1 MEDLWGCCPGPV
13 MISSKRMAN
22 TSTDRCLKRSSNI
35 FEILRILIGYV
46 WISSTVELI
55 RARATVW
62 WAPLGCL
69 SELVMVIS
77 RDFASGL
84 TQYPLICYVSTD
96 ANFCLYSMPLF
107 LSHFTVS
114 LRYFVGSASA
124 PHSHAAEL
132 GSHCSLLR
140 IQNAP
145 TFFQCSTANFKLR
158 FIYFASWD
166 FFFVQVPN
174 TCFNFDPCRYFWV
187 WIL

>member
-1 MEDLWGCCPGPV
+1 
-13 MISSKRMAN
+13 
-22 TSTDRCLKRSSNI
+22 
-35 FEILRILIGYV
+35 
-46 WISSTVELI
+46 
-55 RARATVW
+55 
-62 WAPLGCL
+62 
-69 SELVMVIS
+69 MVIS

-166 FFFVQVPN
+166 FFLFKFQ
-174 TCFNFDPCRYFWV
+174 
-187 WIL
+187 ILVSTLIHVDTSESESCEVGKCVMCASVYIRLRPYV